1 MRSRRRNCKPDVPSA
16 RKPAKRAIFRTA
28 QMNLRKITHKQHL
41 TNSISPAAQGGK
53 KRRRSPMSREEK
65 EHLLK
70 RIAEMDDPDFRFVEG
85 AAAAILALKS
95 APQQAEEQTK

>member
-1 MRSRRRNCKPDVPSA
+1 
-16 RKPAKRAIFRTA
+16 
-28 QMNLRKITHKQHL
+28 
-41 TNSISPAAQGGK
+41 
-53 KRRRSPMSREEK
+53 MSREEN

-70 RIAEMDDPDFRFVEG
+70 RIAEVDDPDFRFVEG